1 MVLYLSP
8 LLHDKVKVEVC
19 MDFAD
24 KRMKL
29 MDAIKL
35 AKTIRG
41 AVETVVGV
49 DVADVHI
56 ETDLEYPPAQPS
68 DTPLPI

>member
-1 MVLYLSP
+1 
-8 LLHDKVKVEVC
+8 

-35 AKTIRG
+35 AKTIRS

-56 ETDLEYPPAQPS
+56 ETDLQYPPVQPS